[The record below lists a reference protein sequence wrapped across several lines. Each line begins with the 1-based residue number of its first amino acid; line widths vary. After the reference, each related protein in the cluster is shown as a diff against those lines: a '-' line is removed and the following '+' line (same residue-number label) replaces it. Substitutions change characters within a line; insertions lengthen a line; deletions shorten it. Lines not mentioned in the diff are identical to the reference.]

1 LLDPIVRQLAQLG
14 PPGWQRLEAVFVVT
28 VSAEVSRLR
37 FWTDRSTDLVS
48 VPASIVELVR
58 QQRQVAARM
67 PAGPWWRLL
76 LTVAHRGE
84 MTVDHDYGDQRFAAG
99 DLLAPEHYRNDLA
112 TYPRAYVPAWLA
124 DYLT

>member
-67 PAGPWWRLL
+67 PAGPW
-76 LTVAHRGE
+76 
-84 MTVDHDYGDQRFAAG
+84 
-99 DLLAPEHYRNDLA
+99 
-112 TYPRAYVPAWLA
+112 
-124 DYLT
+124 